1 MNLQNL
7 KLPLI
12 AVFALAVLLLYGCSS
27 SSNSLRYKHESQKK
41 SEENSTVRFTSE
53 DKKNNYEKEIADNSS
68 YTAEENFNDTDDDSE
83 EFPDEESGVD
93 ISSVITRINSSESSA
108 DLSADNSTNKEKILM
123 EIIKYLN
130 TPYKYGGNSKD
141 GIDCSA
147 FTQTIYRNCLSIP
160 LLRTARDQF
169 TMGIKIEDREDLQF
183 GDLVFFN
190 TRRRVRPG
198 HVGIYIGDNLFAHA
212 SSKHGV
218 IISSL
223 DHEYYSKR
231 YMGARR
237 IEGKLNAQL

>member
-1 MNLQNL
+1 M
-7 KLPLI
+7 KK
-12 AVFALAVLLLYGCSS
+12 LLLYFSLLIIFAGCSAT
-27 SSNSLRYKHESQKK
+27 SNSVRYSRYNKTDEKPTR
-41 SEENSTVRFTSE
+41 EERFTSRE
-53 DKKNNYEKEIADNSS
+53 DPSFAD
-68 YTAEENFNDTDDDSE
+68 ADTLETDYYSDEDEPDDSPE
-83 EFPDEESGVD
+83 EEPSID
-93 ISSVITRINSSESSA
+93 ISQVMSRLSSGNKNSDASADINSRQER
-108 DLSADNSTNKEKILM
+108 ILM

-147 FTQTIYRNCLSIP
+147 FTQTIYSNTLNIP
-160 LLRTARDQF
+160 LLRSARDQY
-169 TMGIKIEDREDLQF
+169 TMGIIIESREDLEF

-218 IISSL
+218 IVSSL
-223 DHEYYSKR
+223 DHDYYNKR

-237 IEGKLNAQL
+237 IEGKYNARL